1 MNNEEKE
8 NQCTGTNNKPETK
21 SRKKVKKKKKK
32 GRANDL
38 LKSQKDVSHICFGK
52 RFLDYSREMNLP
64 CLTGYS
70 PYKHIRNLI
79 FLLLKEED
87 DFFSLDSQA
96 SSNSTG

>member
-38 LKSQKDVSHICFGK
+38 LNSQKDVSHICFGK

-64 CLTGYS
+64 CLIGYS
-70 PYKHIRNLI
+70 PYKCIRNLI